1 MKNLRLLAVS
11 FLCLAL
17 ACCATP
23 SKKKDLPN
31 DQNPQYQYDKA
42 VVAMKYSLP
51 DQALEYLGL
60 ALSLDPNHSRAL
72 GLRGMIRLQAG
83 EPASAVEDLEKCLAI
98 EPQFVEALNNL
109 GAAYRALGRKEESE
123 SVFLR
128 AFAVD
133 GNALSGFNL
142 ARIEFEKSRF
152 PEALDYIDKTILKAD
167 KESGAYNLKG
177 VILNQM
183 GRYAEC
189 LQAFRTALAL
199 NPGDVNAAINLG
211 IALMN
216 AGESGPAIE
225 VFEKAL
231 PAIQDP
237 VQRKRVEDY
246 LKTLREAV
254 K

>member
-1 MKNLRLLAVS
+1 MKRLRILTVP

-17 ACCATP
+17 GCCAITP
-23 SKKKDLPN
+23 KKKALPN
-31 DQNPQYQYDKA
+31 DKNPQYQYDKA
-42 VVAMKYSLP
+42 VVALKYNLP

-60 ALSLDPNHSRAL
+60 ALSLDPNHSRSL

-83 EPASAVEDLEKCLAI
+83 DPASAIEDLEKCLAI
-98 EPQFVEALNNL
+98 EPLFVEALNNL
-109 GAAYRALGRKEESE
+109 GAAYKALGRKDESE

-142 ARIEFEKSRF
+142 ARIEFEKNRL

-189 LQAFRTALAL
+189 LQAFRTALDL

-216 AGESGPAIE
+216 AEESGPAIE

-237 VQRKRVEDY
+237 VQRKRVEAY

>member
-1 MKNLRLLAVS
+1 MKKLRILAIP
-11 FLCLAL
+11 FLCLTL
-17 ACCATP
+17 ACCATT
-23 SKKKDLPN
+23 SKKKALPN
-31 DQNPQYQYDKA
+31 DKNPQYQYDKA
-42 VVAMKYSLP
+42 VVAMKYGLP
-51 DQALEYLGL
+51 DQALDYLGL
-60 ALSLDPNHSRAL
+60 ALTLDPNHSRAL

-83 EPASAVEDLEKCLAI
+83 DRVSAVEDLEKSLAI
-98 EPQFVEALNNL
+98 EPQYVEALNNL
-109 GAAYRALGRKEESE
+109 GTAYKELGRKEESE
-123 SVFLR
+123 AAFLR

-133 GNALSGFNL
+133 GNALAGFNL
-142 ARIEFEKSRF
+142 ARIQFEKNRF

-167 KESGAYNLKG
+167 WESGAYNLKG

-189 LQAFRTALAL
+189 LAAFRTALAL

-237 VQRKRVEDY
+237 AQRKRVDDY
-246 LKTLREAV
+246 LKTLREAI

>member
-1 MKNLRLLAVS
+1 MKSLRILALS

-17 ACCATP
+17 AGCATGA
-23 SKKKDLPN
+23 KKKALPN
-31 DQNPQYQYDKA
+31 DKNPQYQYDKA
-42 VVAMKYSLP
+42 VVAMKYNLP
-51 DQALEYLGL
+51 DQALEYLEL
-60 ALSLDPNHSRAL
+60 ALALDPNHSRAL
-72 GLRGMIRLQAG
+72 GLRGRLRLRAG
-83 EPASAVEDLEKCLAI
+83 DRASAVEDLEKCLAI
-98 EPQFVEALNNL
+98 EPQFIDALNDL
-109 GAAYRALGRKEESE
+109 GTAYRELGRREESE
-123 SVFLR
+123 AAFLR
-128 AFAVD
+128 AFALD
-133 GNALSGFNL
+133 GNALAGFNL
-142 ARIEFEKSRF
+142 ARIEFEKNRL
-152 PEALDYIDKTILKAD
+152 PEALDYIDRTILKAD

-216 AGESGPAIE
+216 AGESGPAIA

-237 VQRKRVEDY
+237 AQRSRVDDY